1 MPEPTTEQGTFR
13 WHRDADSVVTVALS
27 LVPDAPDAAA
37 AVLAEVADRLAAEIA
52 GAEDAAGND
61 GAADA
66 GAGDAGLVRGVVLEF
81 GGVEF
86 FSGASLADLTGPRP
100 PDAQRVQDTGLRL
113 KRALRRLETLGP
125 PVVAALTGS
134 ALGGGLEI
142 ALACHH
148 RIVLDRPGTRL
159 GLPEVTLG
167 LTPAGGGVV
176 RTVRLL
182 GLVDALQKVLLEGR
196 RLSPEGALAAGL
208 VHQVVRSPDEL
219 AHQARAF
226 IDDQAQDQPQARQP
240 WDDPDHRIPGGG
252 PREPALAAVLPSFPA
267 LLRKRTGGAPYPAP
281 RDILAAAV
289 EGVQVGFATAELIEA
304 RYAAHTATGPIARNM
319 TSFTR
324 LDLPAV
330 NAGRSRPRDVPT
342 RAATRV
348 AVLGA
353 GMMGAGIA
361 YACAA
366 AGLEVALK
374 DVDEAAARRGRDRAA
389 QPLDRALARGRITEE
404 RRAAILDRIT
414 PTARPEDLAG
424 CDVVI
429 EAVFEDPALKQKVF
443 QEVQDLVAP
452 DALLCSNTSTL
463 PVSRLAEGVARPQ
476 DFVGLHFFSPVD
488 RMPLVEVVRGERTGD
503 TALARAFDLV
513 RHLGKTPI
521 VVNDARGFFTSRVIG
536 CRLNEGAAMVGE
548 GVEPAS
554 VEQASAQAG
563 YPTGVLALL
572 DEVTLTLGRRI
583 RDENRAAAEAAG
595 EPWRPHPAEAVIDR
609 MIDDFGRPGRA
620 AGAGFYDYPEGRR
633 AGLWPGLREHFTEPS
648 VRVPLPDLR
657 DRLLFSEAL
666 EAVRL
671 FDRGVV
677 TSVADANV
685 GSLLGLGF
693 PAWTG
698 GVLRFV
704 EGHPGGPAG
713 FVARARELADRYGP
727 RFAPPDAL
735 VSRAERGAS
744 LSQAG

>member
-1 MPEPTTEQGTFR
+1 MPESTTEQGAFR
-13 WHRDADSVVTVALS
+13 WERDADSVVTVALS
-27 LVPDAPDAAA
+27 LVPDDPDAAA
-37 AVLAEVADRLAAEIA
+37 AVLEKVVDRLAAEV
-52 GAEDAAGND
+52 AEADDAADASAAGN
-61 GAADA
+61 ATA
-66 GAGDAGLVRGVVLEF
+66 VRGVVLKL

-86 FSGASLADLTGPRP
+86 YAGAPLAELTGPRP
-100 PDAQRVQDTGLRL
+100 PDAQRVHDTGLRL

-125 PVVAALTGS
+125 PVVAGLTGS

-176 RTVRLL
+176 RSVRLL

-196 RLSPEGALAAGL
+196 RFTPERALAAGL

-226 IDDQAQDQPQARQP
+226 IDDLAAGRQP
-240 WDDPDHRIPGGG
+240 WDEPGHRIPGGG
-252 PREPALAAVLPSFPA
+252 PADPALAAVLPSFPA

-289 EGVQVGFATAELIEA
+289 EGAQVGFATAELIEA
-304 RYAAHTATGPIARNM
+304 RYAARTAAGQIARNM
-319 TSFTR
+319 TR
-324 LDLPAV
+324 AARVDLPAV

-389 QPLDRALARGRITEE
+389 QPLDRAVTSGRITEE
-404 RRAAILDRIT
+404 RRAAVLARIT
-414 PTARPEDLAG
+414 PTSRPEDLSG

-463 PVSRLAEGVARPQ
+463 PISRLAEGVSRHQ

-488 RMPLVEVVRGERTGD
+488 RMPLVEVIRGERTGD
-503 TALARAFDLV
+503 AALARAFDLV

-583 RDENRAAAEAAG
+583 RDESRAAAEVAG
-595 EPWRPHPAEAVIDR
+595 EPWRPHPAEDVIDR
-609 MIDDFGRPGRA
+609 MIDAYGRPGRA
-620 AGAGFYDYPEGRR
+620 AGEGFYDYPDGRR
-633 AGLWPGLREHFTEPS
+633 ASLWPGLREHFTDPT
-648 VRVPLPDLR
+648 VRTPLPDLR

-671 FDRGVV
+671 LDRGVV
-677 TSVADANV
+677 TTVADANV

-698 GVLRFV
+698 GVLQFV
-704 EGHPGGPAG
+704 DGHPGGLAG

-727 RFAPPDAL
+727 RFTPPATL
-735 VSRAERGAS
+735 VARAERGAG
-744 LSQAG
+744 LAEAG